1 MLQFV
6 WHKIKNK
13 KWLNM
18 CLFAAISLLTA
29 VFTCHPML
37 EKGADN
43 QLIYTGFT
51 DYAKAQNE
59 FPAVFERN
67 GTYEGERA
75 ESVQKIYAWTDSY
88 ETKWTEYV
96 EVDTVAS
103 QQSLKLS
110 RSNAESNLGKTNC
123 MLSIGLLRDLD
134 AHIRITKGEGLAAQ
148 AADGGLFP
156 CIVSE
161 QVMDAFGF
169 VVGEELTFPYVLNA
183 REEPARFVITGFFAE
198 ASEKDHYWY
207 HDLAYYKEQIFV
219 SEETFDMLLQEY
231 GYSSV
236 RFEDALLLDY
246 TQMNSEN
253 ALDYLAYIQE
263 FMKADS
269 IFSANCY
276 DILKAYETQQ
286 KTVGTIL
293 WVLELPCIVL
303 LLLFIYMV
311 SSQILSTEEGEIAT
325 LRSRG
330 VTKGQ
335 TVLLYGLQS
344 LIISAGG
351 LLAGMAFG
359 FCMCK
364 AAAKT
369 DAFLHFTEKD
379 VSLYGFRWEMIPYGL
394 AACIIAMLFMTVPVW
409 KRAGI
414 TIVEQKSRAAGS
426 DKKPFWERYFLDIIL
441 LGVSCYLLYNYN
453 KQSEELALLVMEA
466 KSLDPM
472 VFLNASLFIFS
483 GGLFCLRLS
492 KYLAL
497 LIDRM
502 GKKRW
507 KPAMY
512 ASFLQITRTFR
523 RQSMISV
530 FLVMTIAG
538 GIFDANMAR
547 TMNQNSEERIA
558 YDIGA
563 DVRLTD
569 TWKLYRRRTQTEG
582 ALTWYYEEPN
592 FEEYQELTAE
602 GICERVTRVL
612 EDDNVD
618 IGVGNKTLVQCRLM
632 GIQTKEFGE
641 TAELMDG
648 LNDRHWF
655 YALNAL
661 AESEDGVIISRNM
674 AEALELNVGDSVRYT
689 RYEPFEKEEAEV
701 IGSVTG
707 TVCAIVDA
715 FPSYD
720 RYQYVQDE
728 EGNLVEQERYLIV
741 ANYASVVDHFAI
753 TPYSVWMRL
762 TDGASVKDVTDF
774 LGRHDITPADF
785 TAMEEEISDSKNSAL
800 IQITN
805 GMFTMTFMI
814 SILVCSVGFLTYW
827 IMSIRSREL
836 MFGIYRAMGM
846 RMKEIH
852 RMLINEQIF
861 GSVLPIAAGGA
872 IGMLGTQLFVRLI
885 ALVYLPRK
893 HNIAIRIRIY
903 GVDMAKLF
911 LVILAVVLVCFFAL
925 RRLLRNMK
933 IAQALKLGE
942 D

>member
-37 EKGADN
+37 EAGADDL
-43 QLIYTGFT
+43 LIRSGFT
-51 DYAKAQNE
+51 DYAKEQNA
-59 FPAVFERN
+59 FPAVFERS
-67 GTYEGERA
+67 GTYEGARA
-75 ESVQKIYAWTDSY
+75 ESVQVLY
-88 ETKWTEYV
+88 ERADEYEAKWTEYV
-96 EVDTVAS
+96 DVDSVAS
-103 QQSLKLS
+103 HQFYRLS
-110 RSNAESNLGKTNC
+110 RSNAESNLGKANC
-123 MLSIGLLRDLD
+123 MLGIGLLRGLEE
-134 AHIRITKGEGLAAQ
+134 HISITKGEGLQDAD
-148 AADGGLFP
+148 ADGKLFP

-161 QVMDAFGF
+161 RVMDAYGF
-169 VVGEELTFPYVLNA
+169 VVGEELTFSYAVNEA
-183 REEPARFVITGFFAE
+183 EEPARFVIAGFF
-198 ASEKDHYWY
+198 SETDLEDHYWY
-207 HDLAYYKEQIFV
+207 HDLSYYKDHIFV
-219 SEETFDMLLQEY
+219 TEETFDVMLQEY

-236 RFEDALLLDY
+236 QFENALLIDY
-246 TQMNSEN
+246 TQMNCQN

-263 FMKADS
+263 FLKADTA
-269 IFSANCY
+269 FSTNCY
-276 DILKAYETQQ
+276 DILKTYEAQQ
-286 KTVGTIL
+286 KTVATIL

-311 SSQILSTEEGEIAT
+311 SAQILDTEEGEIAT

-335 TVLLYGLQS
+335 TVRLYGLQS
-344 LIISAGG
+344 LAISAGG
-351 LLAGMAFG
+351 MVAGTALG
-359 FCMCK
+359 YCMCK

-369 DAFLHFTEKD
+369 DAFLHFTDKD
-379 VSLYGFRWEMIPYGL
+379 VSLYSFRWEMIPYGL
-394 AACIIAMLFMTVPVW
+394 AACIIAVLFMTVPVW
-409 KRAGI
+409 KRAEI
-414 TIVEQKSRAAGS
+414 TIVEQKSRAAGP
-426 DKKPFWERYFLDIIL
+426 DKKPFWEKYFLDMIL
-441 LGVSCYLLYNYN
+441 LVISCYLLYNYK
-453 KQSEELALLVMEA
+453 KQSDELAHLVIEA

-492 KYLAL
+492 RYLVI
-497 LIDRM
+497 LIDRI

-523 RQSMISV
+523 KQSMISV

-538 GIFDANMAR
+538 GVFDANMAR
-547 TMNQNSEERIA
+547 TMNRNSEERIA
-558 YDIGA
+558 YDIGT
-563 DVRLTD
+563 DVRMSD
-569 TWKLYRRRTQTEG
+569 TWKLHRLRLQEEG
-582 ALTWYYEEPN
+582 ERTWYYEEPN
-592 FEEYQELTAE
+592 FEKYRGLTEE

-612 EDDNVD
+612 EDGNVD
-618 IGVGNKTLVQCRLM
+618 IGVGNKTLSQCQLLAIM
-632 GIQTKEFGE
+632 TKEFGE

-661 AESEDGVIISRNM
+661 AENADGVIISRNL
-674 AEALELNVGDSVRYT
+674 AETLEIDVGDSVRYT
-689 RYEPFEKEEAEV
+689 RYEPFDREDTEV
-701 IGSVTG
+701 IGSATG
-707 TVCAIVDA
+707 VVCAIVDA
-715 FPSYD
+715 FPGYD
-720 RYQYVQDE
+720 KYQYVQDE
-728 EGNLVEQERYLIV
+728 DGNSQEQERYLIV
-741 ANYASVVDHFAI
+741 ANYASVIDRFGV

-762 TDGASVKDVTDF
+762 SDGASVKDVAAF
-774 LGRHDITPADF
+774 LEEHDILPTDM
-785 TAMEEEISDSKNSAL
+785 TAMEEEIADSKNSAL

-805 GMFTMTFMI
+805 GMFTMTFLI
-814 SILVCSVGFLTYW
+814 SVMVCSVGFLTYW

-836 MFGIYRAMGM
+836 LFGIYRAMGM

-861 GSVLPIAAGGA
+861 GSVLPIAAGGS
-872 IGMLGTQLFVRLI
+872 IGILSTQLFAGLI

-893 HNIAIRIRIY
+893 HSIPIHIRIY
-903 GVDMAKLF
+903 GADMAKLF
-911 LVILAVVLVCFFAL
+911 LVILAVVLVCFLVL

>member
-43 QLIYTGFT
+43 LLIQTGFT
-51 DYAKAQNE
+51 DYAEEQNE

-67 GTYEGERA
+67 GTYEGQRAKSVQELYERA
-75 ESVQKIYAWTDSY
+75 DSY
-88 ETKWTEYV
+88 EEKWTEYV
-96 EVDTVAS
+96 DVDTVAS
-103 QQSLKLS
+103 QQFLKLS
-110 RSNAESNLGKTNC
+110 RSNASSSLGKSNC
-123 MLSIGLLRDLD
+123 MLSAGLLRDLE
-134 AHIRITKGEGLAAQ
+134 AHIQITKGEGLDGKL
-148 AADGGLFP
+148 ADSGSFP

-161 QVMDAFGF
+161 RVMDAYGF
-169 VVGEELTFPYVLNA
+169 VVGEELIFSYAVNEK
-183 REEPARFVITGFFAE
+183 EEPARFVITGFFTE
-198 ASEKDHYWY
+198 ASVEDHYWY
-207 HDLAYYKEQIFV
+207 HDLSYYKEMIFV
-219 SEETFDMLLQEY
+219 SEETFDTLLQEY
-231 GYSSV
+231 GYTSV
-236 RFEDALLLDY
+236 RFEDALLIDY
-246 TQMNSEN
+246 TQMNCQN

-269 IFSANCY
+269 VFLTNCY
-276 DILKAYETQQ
+276 DILKTYETQQ
-286 KTVGTIL
+286 KTVSTIL

-330 VTKGQ
+330 VTKTQ
-335 TVLLYGLQS
+335 TLLLYGMQS

-351 LLAGMAFG
+351 LLAGTALGFG
-359 FCMCK
+359 MCK

-369 DAFLHFTEKD
+369 DAFLRFTDKD
-379 VSLYGFRWEMIPYGL
+379 VSLYSFRWEMIPYGL
-394 AACIIAMLFMTVPVW
+394 AACVIAVLFMTVPVW
-409 KRAGI
+409 KRAKI
-414 TIVEQKSRAAGS
+414 TIVEQKSRAAGP
-426 DKKPFWERYFLDIIL
+426 DKKPFWERYFLDAVL
-441 LGVSCYLLYNYN
+441 LGISCYLLYNYN
-453 KQSEELALLVMEA
+453 KQSGELAMLVMEA

-472 VFLNASLFIFS
+472 VFLNASLFMFS
-483 GGLFCLRLS
+483 GGLVCLRLS
-492 KYLAL
+492 RYLVM

-502 GKKRW
+502 GKNRW

-523 RQSMISV
+523 KQSMISV
-530 FLVMTIAG
+530 FLVMTISG

-558 YDIGA
+558 YDVGV

-569 TWKLYRRRTQTEG
+569 TWKLYRRLTQEG
-582 ALTWYYEEPN
+582 TLAWYYEEPN
-592 FEEYQELTAE
+592 FEKYRELTAE
-602 GICERVTRVL
+602 GVCDSVTRVL
-612 EDDNVD
+612 EDNNVD
-618 IGVGNKTLVQCRLM
+618 ISAGNKTLPECQLM

-641 TAELMDG
+641 TAELMEG

-655 YALNAL
+655 YELNAL
-661 AESEDGVIISRNM
+661 AENEDGVIISRNT
-674 AEALELNVGDSVRYT
+674 AEALGLDVGDSLRYT
-689 RYEPFEKEEAEV
+689 RYEPFKTEEAEV

-707 TVCAIVDA
+707 VVCAIVDA
-715 FPSYD
+715 FPGYD
-720 RYQYVQDE
+720 RYQYVQGE
-728 EGNLVEQERYLIV
+728 EENLVEQERYLIV
-741 ANYASVVDHFAI
+741 ANYASVVDHFAV

-762 TDGASVKDVTDF
+762 SDGASVKDVTAF
-774 LGRHDITPADF
+774 LEQHGISPVAF
-785 TAMEEEISDSKNSAL
+785 TAMEEEIADSKNSAL

-805 GMFTMTFMI
+805 GMFTMTFLI

-836 MFGIYRAMGM
+836 LFGIYRAMGM

-861 GSVLPIAAGGA
+861 SSVLPIAAGGG
-872 IGMLGTQLFVRLI
+872 IGMLGTWLFVKLI

-893 HNIAIRIRIY
+893 HNIDIRIQIY

-911 LVILAVVLVCFFAL
+911 CVILAVVLVCFFVI
-925 RRLLRNMK
+925 RRLLKNMK